1 MDNGLMELWA
11 DDTLSEFAIIYDSRT
26 VIRTKEQG
34 QYTKMIDRSKFVEG
48 YELNWGYTLSQW
60 VVFYLANNYAKL
72 LTGSNNNNNNNR
84 SEFKLEEKLTD
95 QIVHSDMEAGL
106 SWLSRGEKARPRN
119 VQPKATLKCHFCNL
133 KYCLEEER
141 MDHEQFWHSEKISAI
156 R

>member
-1 MDNGLMELWA
+1 MELWA
-11 DDTLSEFAIIYDSRT
+11 DDTLSDFAIIYDSRT

-34 QYTKMIDRSKFVEG
+34 QYTKMIDRSMFIEG

-72 LTGSNNNNNNNR
+72 LTGSNNNK
-84 SEFKLEEKLTD
+84 SEFKLEENLED
-95 QIVHSDMEAGL
+95 QIVHSDREAGL
-106 SWLSRGEKARPRN
+106 SWLSRGEKTRSRN

-141 MDHEQFWHSEKISAI
+141 LDHEQFWHSEKMKAI
-156 R
+156 K

>member
-1 MDNGLMELWA
+1 MENSLMELWA
-11 DDTLSEFAIIYDSRT
+11 DNTLSEFAIICDSKF

-34 QYTKMIDRSKFVEG
+34 EYTKMIDKSKFIDG

-60 VVFYLANNYAKL
+60 VVFYLANNYAKI
-72 LTGSNNNNNNNR
+72 LTGSNR
-84 SEFKLEEKLTD
+84 DKSEFKLEGNLNE
-95 QIVHSDMEAGL
+95 QNVHADMDSGL
-106 SWLSRGEKARPRN
+106 SWLSQREKIRTRK

-141 MDHEQFWHSEKISAI
+141 IDHEQFWHREKINAI